1 MTFNRIASLFALL
14 AVICVLALFFCHS
27 IQGPYS
33 AVHGPVT
40 ALLSVRAASGVRLAI
55 VHTASNLPHLSFELP
70 LAHVDLFTATTT
82 SLESPSSSTSPDLTL
97 RC

>member
-1 MTFNRIASLFALL
+1 MTLYRIGSVLALL
-14 AVICVLALFFCHS
+14 AVICVLAVFFCHS

-40 ALLSVRAASGVRLAI
+40 ALLSVRAATGVRMAI
-55 VHTASNLPHLSFELP
+55 VLATSNTPQFSLASPLMSFSLHDAALTA
-70 LAHVDLFTATTT
+70 LAPGGAWIG
-82 SLESPSSSTSPDLTL
+82 PDLTL